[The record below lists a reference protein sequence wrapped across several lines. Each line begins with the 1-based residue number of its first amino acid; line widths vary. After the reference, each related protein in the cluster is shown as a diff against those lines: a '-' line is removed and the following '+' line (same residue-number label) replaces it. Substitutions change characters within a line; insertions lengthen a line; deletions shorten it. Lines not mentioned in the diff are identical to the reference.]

1 MLRLGHIVYSNCF
14 PVHARFVH
22 KAPPPGV
29 TLVSGVPSLLN
40 DLLARGLVDVAPS
53 SSIEYARHGD
63 RYRLFPDVVI
73 GSRGAVK
80 SILLVGSPPETL
92 EGRVVALPTASAT
105 SVVLLKILLRTR
117 WRVAP
122 RFMWFDQASVDPFAL
137 GAAAALYIG
146 DIALRRDLH
155 PHAPARVDLGA
166 EWYAETGLPFAFAL
180 WQASGGSASALR
192 RLSSALVDSHA
203 YWRER
208 RTELA
213 ERYAA
218 VFGLDARLLDAYWGG
233 LQFNLDAPMVEGVRA
248 FYRLAGEIGEVAAAP
263 PLVWI

>member
-1 MLRLGHIVYSNCF
+1 MLRLGHILYSNCF

-29 TLVSGVPSLLN
+29 RLVSGVPSYLN
-40 DLLARGLVDVAPS
+40 GLLARGQIDVAPS
-53 SSIEYARHGD
+53 SSIEYARHDG
-63 RYRLFPDVVI
+63 RYRLFPHVVI
-73 GSRGAVK
+73 GSVGAVR

-92 EGRVVALPTASAT
+92 DRRVVALPTASAT

-122 RFMWFDQASVDPFAL
+122 RFIWFDQASDDPFAL

-166 EWYAETGLPFAFAL
+166 EWYAETRLPFAFAL
-180 WQASGGSASALR
+180 WQASGGSATALR
-192 RLSSALVDSHA
+192 ALSSALVDSHA

-208 RTELA
+208 RTDLA

-218 VFGLDARLLDAYWGG
+218 TFGLDARVLDAYWSG
-233 LQFNLDAPMVEGVRA
+233 LQFELDAPMVEGVRA
-248 FYRLAGEIGEVAAAP
+248 FYRLAAEIGEVAAAP

>member
-1 MLRLGHIVYSNCF
+1 MLRLGHIRYSNCF

-29 TLVSGVPSLLN
+29 RLVFGVPSHLN
-40 DLLARGLVDVAPS
+40 DLLARGLIDVAPS
-53 SSIEYARHGD
+53 SSIEYARHGN
-63 RYRLFPDVVI
+63 RYRLLPNVVI
-73 GSRGAVK
+73 GSCGAVR
-80 SILLVGSPPETL
+80 SILLVGAPPDTL
-92 EGRVVALPTASAT
+92 DGGVVALPTASAT

-117 WRVAP
+117 WRVTP
-122 RFMWFDQASVDPFAL
+122 RFIWFDQASTDPFAL

-180 WQASGGSASALR
+180 WQARGGSTPALR
-192 RLSSALVDSHA
+192 ALSTALVDSYA

-208 RTELA
+208 RA
-213 ERYAA
+213 S
-218 VFGLDARLLDAYWGG
+218 G
-233 LQFNLDAPMVEGVRA
+233 LQFELDAPMVEGVRA
-248 FYRLAGEIGEVAAAP
+248 FYRLAAEVGVVTTTP